1 MNLDTAVFKK
11 LAHNDTG
18 AAAGHQ
24 GGIVIPKDIARFFP
38 PLPFSTDGS
47 NPTVD
52 TRLTADLYIGTTR
65 VASVMTRYQHQTWG
79 GTRSPERRLT
89 DNLGPLRNMA
99 AADDIIIFRKD
110 LSDDGYIR
118 LHLLKQGTEEYDR
131 LLAKV
136 GPKRWGAVDSSNP
149 PVSIDDMRTAEEY
162 VQQEA
167 DRPARPFCD
176 EREQV
181 KATTIRRARDR
192 AFRRKVLELYDFR
205 CAFTGR
211 RFVSPVSAK
220 IVGLDAAHIVPVDAN
235 GSDHPANGL
244 ALTKDLHWS
253 FDRGLLGVG
262 QNRRIIVP
270 ESVRM
275 LPGNEFLRDLN
286 GTAIREAGAHSLE
299 ALEEAFDWH
308 RRNVLLA

>member
-1 MNLDTAVFKK
+1 MTS
-11 LAHNDTG
+11 
-18 AAAGHQ
+18 GHQ
-24 GGIVIPKDIARFFP
+24 A
-38 PLPFSTDGS
+38 FST
-47 NPTVD
+47 T
-52 TRLTADLYIGTTR
+52 
-65 VASVMTRYQHQTWG
+65 
-79 GTRSPERRLT
+79 LT
-89 DNLGPLRNMA
+89 DA
-99 AADDIIIFRKD
+99 
-110 LSDDGYIR
+110 
-118 LHLLKQGTEEYDR
+118 T
-131 LLAKV
+131 
-136 GPKRWGAVDSSNP
+136 
-149 PVSIDDMRTAEEY
+149 
-162 VQQEA
+162 
-167 DRPARPFCD
+167 FCD

-253 FDRGLLGVG
+253 FDRGLVGVG

-286 GTAIREAGAHSLE
+286 GTPIREAGAHSLE